1 MIPSPLWFPT
11 SMGERADWYNTFY
24 TQLVIHAATIDV
36 TLSEVAMIEAD
47 NQMMQFMLTSRD
59 QMAVINEAAV
69 SFRKN
74 ISEGDIG
81 SPDPVWP
88 EAYTGT
94 PPLPQVPPGM
104 FERLVKLVERI
115 RTANGYTNEIGEL
128 LQIVPKKSDALVPDE
143 LQPNPSLKALPG
155 NVVKVE
161 FVRGKTQGIEIEY
174 KLDKDENWTKVGLF
188 VSSPAVLNIPQNPD
202 NTARTLQVRARYV
215 LNNVAVGL
223 YSDTDT
229 ISTIP

>member
-11 SMGERADWYNTFY
+11 SMGERADWYNVFY
-24 TQLVIHAATIDV
+24 TQLVILAATIDV
-36 TLSEVAMIEAD
+36 TLSEVTMIEND
-47 NQMMQFMLTSRD
+47 NQMMQFMLTSRNE
-59 QMAVINEAAV
+59 MEVVKEAAN

-74 ISEGDIG
+74 ISEGSIG

-88 EAYTGT
+88 DAYAGT

-128 LQIVPKKSDALVPDE
+128 LQIVPKKSDALIPDE

-174 KLDKDENWTKVGLF
+174 KLDKDENWTKVGRF
-188 VSSPAVLNIPQNPD
+188 ASSPAELIIPANVD
-202 NTARTLQVRARYV
+202 NTARTVQIRARYV

-223 YSDTDT
+223 YSEIDT
-229 ISTIP
+229 ISTMP